1 MTKQLLIALGL
12 LLVACTIT
20 SCSSSGLAGTC
31 SRFNMDT
38 DYVIIEALDSET
50 LGASKTVTKFK
61 CVPRKY
67 KVK

>member
-1 MTKQLLIALGL
+1 MKLILSLSL
-12 LLVACTIT
+12 LLTGCAST
-20 SCSSSGLAGTC
+20 GLSGTC

-38 DYVIIEALDSET
+38 DYVTIESLDSET
-50 LGASKTVTKFK
+50 LGASKIVTKFK